1 MIEEAKVAAKA
12 LRWRTERVK
21 IGAVP
26 AAPTVMAA
34 IFTKFG
40 GREEESVEAEIW
52 LDDLAGVE
60 VARSFA
66 ALEMGGIPVGPL
78 I

>member
-40 GREEESVEAEIW
+40 GREEESVANC
-52 LDDLAGVE
+52 
-60 VARSFA
+60 VAW
-66 ALEMGGIPVGPL
+66 
-78 I
+78 